1 MPRPPS
7 LPEQAVEAQAL
18 LREYRRGLAPLW
30 TAAMASGGWV
40 LMSECHALAATLD
53 SSRGMLRRMAGRA
66 EAITCPDGIAK
77 PAHGRAA

>member
-7 LPEQAVEAQAL
+7 LPEQVVEAQAQ

-30 TAAMASGGWV
+30 TAAMASGDWT
-40 LMSECHALAATLD
+40 LMSDVHTLAATLD
-53 SSRGMLRRMAGRA
+53 SSRGLLRRMAGRA
-66 EAITCPDGIAK
+66 EAIACPDGIAA